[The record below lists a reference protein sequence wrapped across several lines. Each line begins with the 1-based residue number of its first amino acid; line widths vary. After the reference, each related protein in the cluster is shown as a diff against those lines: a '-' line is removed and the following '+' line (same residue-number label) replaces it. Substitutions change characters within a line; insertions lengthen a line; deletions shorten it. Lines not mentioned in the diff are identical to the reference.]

1 MIPCLVKKDQNR
13 RSPTEEMF
21 DLLINP
27 HLKVLDLSKEGSFE
41 SEVERNLGIVRL
53 ASVRCSVIIN
63 SS

>member
-41 SEVERNLGIVRL
+41 SEVERNLGLVRL